1 MLSKNQIKEI
11 QSLHLKKQ
19 RDDQRLFIAE
29 GVKSVTEVL
38 LQKREIVSSVYATK
52 DFLYIHDDQL
62 RQLNIDF
69 FEVTEEELQKISLQ
83 NNPNQVIALCHYFNV
98 PEQEF
103 DFKNGFSF
111 YLDDIRDP
119 GNFGT
124 ILRLADWFGVTSVFC
139 SPATCDFYNP
149 KVIQSTMGAFIR
161 VNVVYCELDRLV
173 KESSIAN
180 IYGAV
185 LTGTNIYKD
194 KLKNGLIVIGN
205 EANGISDENL
215 KLINKPI
222 TIPSHLTNG
231 TESLNAAMASA
242 IIASEFYRQLKV
254 KD

>member
-1 MLSKNQIKEI
+1 
-11 QSLHLKKQ
+11 
-19 RDDQRLFIAE
+19 
-29 GVKSVTEVL
+29 
-38 LQKREIVSSVYATK
+38 
-52 DFLYIHDDQL
+52 
-62 RQLNIDF
+62 
-69 FEVTEEELQKISLQ
+69 
-83 NNPNQVIALCHYFNV
+83 
-98 PEQEF
+98 
-103 DFKNGFSF
+103 
-111 YLDDIRDP
+111 
-119 GNFGT
+119 
-124 ILRLADWFGVTSVFC
+124 
-139 SPATCDFYNP
+139 
-149 KVIQSTMGAFIR
+149 MGAFIR

-173 KESSIAN
+173 KEFSIAN

-242 IIASEFYRQLKV
+242 IMASEFYRQLKV